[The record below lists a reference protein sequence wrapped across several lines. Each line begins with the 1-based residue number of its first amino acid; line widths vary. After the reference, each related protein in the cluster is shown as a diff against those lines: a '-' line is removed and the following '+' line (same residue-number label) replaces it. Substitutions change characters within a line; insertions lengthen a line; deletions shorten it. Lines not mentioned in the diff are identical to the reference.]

1 MRALRKVSGRR
12 GTTLAE
18 MLVAVLILMF
28 LTLVTA
34 GGTGLA
40 VKTYRTERS
49 GSDSRI
55 LANSLF
61 LAMTEELRYA
71 TGITV
76 SEDGMAVTYDSR
88 TYGAD
93 TVMEIEQGEGKTGG
107 IIRLTYDRGEGKAE
121 GKTAYLYQETV
132 YLEYRICARE
142 GRPVF
147 ETMDDS
153 VAINFDICDSHGN
166 VKTSLEDV
174 RIRLLNGG

>member
-1 MRALRKVSGRR
+1 MRAFRKVSGRR

-40 VKTYRTERS
+40 VKTYRTQRFS
-49 GSDSRI
+49 SDSRI

-93 TVMEIEQGEGKTGG
+93 TVMEIERGEGGAGG
-107 IIRLTYDRGEGKAE
+107 MVRLTYDRGEGKAE
-121 GKTAYLYQETV
+121 GKTAYLYQEAV
-132 YLEYRICARE
+132 YAEYRICARE
-142 GRPVF
+142 DRPVF
-147 ETMDDS
+147 EARDGS
-153 VAINFDICDSHGN
+153 VIITFDICDGRGN
-166 VKTSLEDV
+166 VKTSLDGV